1 MFPYEPIND
10 FNEREKMLDKLKDSW
25 KEYEEYVNENASPVS
40 LDNLALMD
48 FVDDVVFKLSIAVHK
63 IDKKLIGEDVYNYI
77 LETKGQFYIDNFNK
91 DIDDFRNKK
100 VPEVYLIQPKGT
112 LVHLINSKIKYNRNT
127 IKRSFDTKH
136 TNKYKRRY
144 KRR

>member
-91 DIDDFRNKK
+91 DVDDFRNKK
-100 VPEVYLIQPKGT
+100 VPEVYLVQPNGT
-112 LVHLINSKIKYNRNT
+112 LIHLINSKIKYNKNAV
-127 IKRSFDTKH
+127 KRIFDTKH

>member
-25 KEYEEYVNENASPVS
+25 KEY
-40 LDNLALMD
+40 D
-48 FVDDVVFKLSIAVHK
+48 
-63 IDKKLIGEDVYNYI
+63 NYI